1 MEELNG
7 SFGANASQTDAQK
20 VREEIA
26 QEAGPF
32 GFGGS
37 QSAASQSYGNQSTA
51 GKTASGTDIQKVREE
66 IAQEAGPFAN
76 QASSQSTQSY
86 GNKTMAGTDVD
97 EVKRQNAQS
106 NQNKNFNQQ

>member
-1 MEELNG
+1 F
-7 SFGANASQTDAQK
+7 SSSTDPQK

-37 QSAASQSYGNQSTA
+37 AGSQANQSSQSFGSQSTM

-66 IAQEAGPFAN
+66 IAQEAGPFGT
-76 QASSQSTQSY
+76 QASRQSSQSS
-86 GNKTMAGTDVD
+86 GNQTVIRTSID
-97 EVKRQNAQS
+97 EVKRQNPKS
-106 NQNKNFNQQ
+106 KQNKNFNHGNLNLK